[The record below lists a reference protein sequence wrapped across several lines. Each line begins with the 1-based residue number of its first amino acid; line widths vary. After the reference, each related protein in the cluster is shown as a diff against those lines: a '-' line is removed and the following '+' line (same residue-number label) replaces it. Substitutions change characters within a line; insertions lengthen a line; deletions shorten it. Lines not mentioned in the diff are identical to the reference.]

1 MSQCVVVNT
10 RASPMLSGFGCGA
23 CVSYSGGKIVA
34 GNIVATVGESGALN
48 MRYQHV
54 NTAGTLMVC
63 PA

>member
-1 MSQCVVVNT
+1 
-10 RASPMLSGFGCGA
+10 MLSGFGCGA
-23 CVSYSGGKIVA
+23 CGSYSGGKIVA